1 MENIRHIVLR
11 AEGIGK
17 TYAKGTSLETQALKP
32 SNLEIEEG
40 VFYAIIGRSGSG
52 KSTLLHILGGL
63 DRPTEG
69 KLFIENEDVFELKD
83 KELAKLRR
91 RRIGFVFQ
99 AYNLLS
105 EHTAEENIL
114 MPIHLDGREVDTEY
128 YNRVIEALSIT
139 NKLKNYPDELSGGE
153 QQRVAIA
160 RALVSRPAILL
171 ADEPTGN
178 LDPSTGDEVLRLL
191 KSISHAFNQT
201 VILVTHDM
209 EIAAM
214 ADRIIKLNEGR
225 IEDVKDNPTKQVN

>member
-1 MENIRHIVLR
+1 MENSRHIVLR

-40 VFYAIIGRSGSG
+40 VFYAVIGRSGSG

-69 KLFIENEDVFELKD
+69 KLFIENEDVFALKD

-225 IEDVKDNPTKQVN
+225 IEDVKDNPTK